1 MPFVIAIV
9 LGLAFLL
16 WRSWARDRVE
26 GAVGRRM
33 DTWVARVFGRNRCRW
48 TGMGKGAGSLQ
59 EFRCETCG
67 VTAFSQSQAG
77 PRECK
82 RGLKGGL

>member
-1 MPFVIAIV
+1 MPLVIAIAV
-9 LGLAFLL
+9 GVAFIL
-16 WRSWARDRVE
+16 WRIWARDRVE
-26 GAVGRRM
+26 GAVAGRL

-48 TGMGKGAGSLQ
+48 TKAGKGVGSLQ
-59 EFRCETCG
+59 EFRCDTCG

>member
-9 LGLAFLL
+9 LGAAFIL
-16 WRSWARDRVE
+16 WRIWARDRVE
-26 GAVGRRM
+26 GAVGRRL
-33 DTWVARVFGRNRCRW
+33 DSWVARVFGRNRCRW
-48 TGMGKGAGSLQ
+48 AATGAGEGSLQ
-59 EFRCETCG
+59 EFRCATCG
-67 VTAFSQSQAG
+67 VTAYSQSPAG